1 MQRPRR
7 IAIDGPAGSGKS
19 TVGEQL
25 AARLGYLYID
35 TGAMYRAVT
44 WLALKLGIDINDG
57 LALARLAQDAEIVV
71 SRPHIEDGRQYTVT
85 VRGHDATW
93 DIRDAPVTRAVSTV
107 SAHPEVRAILIAQ
120 QRALALTQPDGV
132 VMVGRDI
139 GAVVLPDAELKI
151 YLTANPQERAR
162 RRRAELAERLGQQN
176 PALPS
181 LEDVLTDIERR
192 DAIDRDNMQ
201 PASDA
206 IIIATDHL
214 SVPQVIEIIYKHL
227 EGLL

>member
-71 SRPHIEDGRQYTVT
+71 SRPQIEDGRQYTVT
-85 VRGHDATW
+85 VRGYDATW

-120 QRALALTQPDGV
+120 QRALALTQQDGV

-214 SVPQVIEIIYKHL
+214 SVPQVLEIIYKHL
-227 EGLL
+227 EGLP